1 MSLLSKLKNRFLI
14 VANMLS
20 TAFFKLNSISVFMKI
35 IDKDIKKNGC
45 ILIEGMWDNPH
56 HWIRTIMLRNAIA
69 EKYGSEMIGVYG
81 KETKPTTYLILKFLT
96 KNNTIKFTKKKNNKT
111 YFKNKSINYLKSFNS
126 IRELINSKLD
136 FDYPGFYFYDGFLK
150 NIILELAH
158 LKIQT
163 YRGIS

>member
-20 TAFFKLNSISVFMKI
+20 IAFFKLNSISVFMKI

-69 EKYGSEMIGVYG
+69 EKYGSEMMGVYG
-81 KETKPTTYLILKFLT
+81 NLI
-96 KNNTIKFTKKKNNKT
+96 
-111 YFKNKSINYLKSFNS
+111 
-126 IRELINSKLD
+126 
-136 FDYPGFYFYDGFLK
+136 
-150 NIILELAH
+150 
-158 LKIQT
+158 
-163 YRGIS
+163 